1 MAVRRLL
8 RGQIAWPQLEAIVE
22 TVLDRY
28 DEPAG
33 RVEFLD
39 ANNWLSVP
47 LVVNDRYFVKI
58 ISRQHS
64 LVHALLTT
72 GRNLGAFT
80 SGTEGFFEHFGTP
93 LEMAEHELEA
103 AQRMQSVGV
112 NVPEPVEAFEVAD
125 YGVLVFE
132 YVPAFRTF
140 EAVEVATAR
149 QLAPDLFVALDR
161 MHQAGLAHG
170 DLRSE
175 NVLVVE
181 DELYFIDATSVR
193 GDIAD
198 ARAYDIACAL
208 GVLSPLLGPAETVGL
223 AVEIFGAETL
233 LTARDFLD
241 FVTIRPDHDFDA
253 AAVKGE
259 IEKVATG

>member
-1 MAVRRLL
+1 MSVRQLVRGTVPWETVEAV
-8 RGQIAWPQLEAIVE
+8 GQEIASRYGRPRVRIEFLEAE
-22 TVLDRY
+22 
-28 DEPAG
+28 
-33 RVEFLD
+33 
-39 ANNWLSVP
+39 NWLSTP
-47 LVVNDRYFVKI
+47 LVVDRTWFVKVI
-58 ISRQHS
+58 TARNAF
-64 LVHALLTT
+64 VHAVFT
-72 GRNLGAFT
+72 GARNLGAVS

-112 NVPEPVEAFEVAD
+112 NVPEPVEAFEVED